1 MIFFLVTCII
11 LVIVVIVQAAIA
23 ALAYIFWSL
32 FQAAANCD
40 VRYGVCQC
48 RGTSS
53 GESIPIERKSGCVVR
68 LEVYRESRRRNR
80 RRRKL
85 IQSQVSAAWLCFSK
99 RSISVLYFHWLWTV
113 AQQFAPT
120 PMFSP
125 NWKYLEEHTLGISM
139 PRVSFLI
146 HSVLSLL
153 CLFHFHPL
161 LYNLVMKGYQ
171 ANCKWFAL
179 MKG

>member
-32 FQAAANCD
+32 FQAAANCHA
-40 VRYGVCQC
+40 RYGVCQC
-48 RGTSS
+48 TNSN

-68 LEVYRESRRRNR
+68 LEVSQESRRRNR

-85 IQSQVSAAWLCFSK
+85 KQSQVYAAWLCFSRHSNAVVTESENTWK
-99 RSISVLYFHWLWTV
+99 R
-113 AQQFAPT
+113 A
-120 PMFSP
+120 
-125 NWKYLEEHTLGISM
+125 LGISK
-139 PRVSFLI
+139 PRVSFLV
-146 HSVLSLL
+146 HSVSSLL

-161 LYNLVMKGYQ
+161 LYNLAMKGYQ
-171 ANCKWFAL
+171 ANCK
-179 MKG
+179 

>member
-11 LVIVVIVQAAIA
+11 LVIVVIVQAATA
-23 ALAYIFWSL
+23 ALAYIFWSW

-48 RGTSS
+48 TNSN

-99 RSISVLYFHWLWTV
+99 RSISVLL
-113 AQQFAPT
+113 
-120 PMFSP
+120 
-125 NWKYLEEHTLGISM
+125 
-139 PRVSFLI
+139 
-146 HSVLSLL
+146 
-153 CLFHFHPL
+153 HPL
-161 LYNLVMKGYQ
+161 QCSVRIENTWKSARLESRCR
-171 ANCKWFAL
+171 ASHS
-179 MKG
+179 